1 MLFQNKLLVG
11 SIAAIGMTC
20 TSNAAMV
27 MMYLNS
33 ASGVSS
39 STQSYGAAF
48 EGTMQW
54 SYNSGSTAQITVNLT
69 NTSTVTS
76 YLAAFVV
83 GLQNTSF
90 GLTQT
95 SAPTAFNQLT
105 SNNALKANPFG
116 DYDWGSGSTSS
127 FSGGGTGNN
136 GIAQGQSGTWVFSV
150 SGTASSLAAVNSAAV
165 FNGVNNWDFVA
176 HIKGISDR
184 DDDDDEDSTVSEKL
198 TSGIMGSVTP
208 GPATISL
215 LALAGAMKRRRR
227 G

>member
-1 MLFQNKLLVG
+1 MLFQTKLIVG

-39 STQSYGAAF
+39 STESYGAAF

-69 NTSTVTS
+69 NTSSVTS
-76 YLAAFVV
+76 YLSAFVV

-90 GLTQT
+90 VLTQT
-95 SAPTAFNQLT
+95 SAPTAFHQFTTNG
-105 SNNALKANPFG
+105 ALKANPFG
-116 DYDWGSGSTSS
+116 DYDWGSGSTSK
-127 FSGGGTGNN
+127 FDGGGTGNN
-136 GIAQGQSGTWVFSV
+136 GIAQGHSGTWVFSV
-150 SGTASSLAAVNSAAV
+150 SGTASSLAAVNSVAV

-176 HIKGISDR
+176 HIKGISD
-184 DDDDDEDSTVSEKL
+184 EGSTVSEKL
-198 TSGIMGSVTP
+198 TSNIMGSVTP

>member
-1 MLFQNKLLVG
+1 
-11 SIAAIGMTC
+11 
-20 TSNAAMV
+20 
-27 MMYLNS
+27 
-33 ASGVSS
+33 
-39 STQSYGAAF
+39 
-48 EGTMQW
+48 MQW

-150 SGTASSLAAVNSAAV
+150 SGTASSLAAVNSVAV

-176 HIKGISDR
+176 HIKGISD
-184 DDDDDEDSTVSEKL
+184 EGSTVSEKL
-198 TSGIMGSVTP
+198 TSNIMGSVTP

>member
-1 MLFQNKLLVG
+1 MLFQNKLIVG

-39 STQSYGAAF
+39 STESYGAAF

-69 NTSTVTS
+69 NTSSVTS
-76 YLAAFVV
+76 YLSAFVV

-90 GLTQT
+90 VLTQT
-95 SAPTAFNQLT
+95 SAPTAFHQFTTNG
-105 SNNALKANPFG
+105 ALKANPFG
-116 DYDWGSGSTSS
+116 DYDWGSGSTSK
-127 FSGGGTGNN
+127 FDGGGTGNN
-136 GIAQGQSGTWVFSV
+136 GIAQGHSGTWVFSV
-150 SGTASSLAAVNSAAV
+150 SGTASSLAAVNSVAV

-176 HIKGISDR
+176 HIKGISD
-184 DDDDDEDSTVSEKL
+184 EGSTVSEKL
-198 TSGIMGSVTP
+198 TSNIMGSVTP

>member
-1 MLFQNKLLVG
+1 MLFQNKLIVG

-69 NTSTVTS
+69 NTSSVTS
-76 YLAAFVV
+76 YLSAFVV

-90 GLTQT
+90 VLTQT
-95 SAPTAFNQLT
+95 SAPTAFHQFTTNG
-105 SNNALKANPFG
+105 ALKANTTGVQVLLP
-116 DYDWGSGSTSS
+116 SSTAAALA
-127 FSGGGTGNN
+127 T
-136 GIAQGQSGTWVFSV
+136 TV
-150 SGTASSLAAVNSAAV
+150 SLRVIPERGYFPSAAPPRV
-165 FNGVNNWDFVA
+165 
-176 HIKGISDR
+176 SQL
-184 DDDDDEDSTVSEKL
+184 STALRSSTAL
-198 TSGIMGSVTP
+198 IIGTS
-208 GPATISL
+208 
-215 LALAGAMKRRRR
+215 
-227 G
+227 

>member
-1 MLFQNKLLVG
+1 
-11 SIAAIGMTC
+11 
-20 TSNAAMV
+20 
-27 MMYLNS
+27 
-33 ASGVSS
+33 
-39 STQSYGAAF
+39 
-48 EGTMQW
+48 MQW

-116 DYDWGSGSTSS
+116 NYDWGSGSTSS
-127 FSGGGTGNN
+127 FNGGGTGNN

-150 SGTASSLAAVNSAAV
+150 SGTASSLAAVNSAAF
-165 FNGVNNWDFVA
+165 FNGVNDWDFVA
-176 HIKGISDR
+176 HIKGITY
-184 DDDDDEDSTVSEKL
+184 EGATVSEKL
-198 TSGIMGSVTP
+198 TSNIMGSVMP

-215 LALAGAMKRRRR
+215 LAFAGAMKRRRR

>member
-1 MLFQNKLLVG
+1 MLFQNKLIVG

-39 STQSYGAAF
+39 STESYGAAF

-69 NTSTVTS
+69 NTSSVTS
-76 YLAAFVV
+76 YLSAFVV

-90 GLTQT
+90 VLTQT
-95 SAPTAFNQLT
+95 SAPTAFHQFTTNG
-105 SNNALKANPFG
+105 ALKANPFG
-116 DYDWGSGSTSS
+116 DYDWGSGSTSK
-127 FSGGGTGNN
+127 FDGGGTGNN
-136 GIAQGQSGTWVFSV
+136 GIAQGHSGTWVFSV
-150 SGTASSLAAVNSAAV
+150 SGTASSLAAVNSVAV

-176 HIKGISDR
+176 HIKGISD
-184 DDDDDEDSTVSEKL
+184 EGSTVSEKL
-198 TSGIMGSVTP
+198 TSNIMGSVTP

-215 LALAGAMKRRRR
+215 LAFAGAMTRRRR